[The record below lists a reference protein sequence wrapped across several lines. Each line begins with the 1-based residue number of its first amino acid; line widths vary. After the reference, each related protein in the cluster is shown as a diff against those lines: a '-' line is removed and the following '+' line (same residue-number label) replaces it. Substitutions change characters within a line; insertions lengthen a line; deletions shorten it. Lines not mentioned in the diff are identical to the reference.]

1 MKYSIFLFLF
11 SMLTFAQS
19 KVLVIQKN
27 NSDFSKEIKENKRIK
42 IETKE
47 GEKLYGRFTIIDSS
61 SVMIEGKV
69 ILLDEIFK
77 IKKKSLFAT
86 ITNPIF
92 IVTGVFFIA
101 GGIVGISAGGYGY
114 IAGIALLPSGTAITL
129 ISILSNNHTSNK
141 WSYSIKLE

>member
-11 SMLTFAQS
+11 SMLSFAQS

-42 IETKE
+42 IQTKE

-61 SVMIEGKV
+61 SIMIKGKV
-69 ILLDEIFK
+69 VLLDEILMM
-77 IKKKSLFAT
+77 KKKSLFAT

-101 GGIVGISAGGYGY
+101 GGIIGISAGGYGY
-114 IAGIALLPSGTAITL
+114 IAGIALLPSGAAITL
-129 ISILSNNHTSNK
+129 ISILSNNHPSEK
-141 WSYSIKLE
+141 WRYSIKLE